1 MASQGQSESVERT
14 SPEVLTV
21 RGPRTAKRRSGT
33 SAVVRHGILIVLGV
47 LFLVPFFWMLSTSL
61 KQLPQILTWP
71 PEWIPKPFT
80 WANYPDALGYF
91 PFFRYLGN
99 TLYYG
104 FSTVIGVVISSS
116 LVAYGFA
123 RLKWAGRGIMFM
135 IMIST
140 LMLPFQVLM
149 IPLFILFRHLG
160 WTDTYKPL
168 IIPTFFGSSVFST
181 FLLRQ
186 FFLTIPE
193 TLSEAARIDG
203 AGEFTIYRRIVL
215 PLAKPAL
222 ATVALFQFLY
232 AWNDFL
238 GPLIYLNSQ
247 HLYPISLG
255 LDSFLSSYGLT
266 QWGYLMAAAT
276 VATLPMVVLFFLAQK
291 TFIQGI
297 TMTGVKG

>member
-1 MASQGQSESVERT
+1 MRRRRRV
-14 SPEVLTV
+14 
-21 RGPRTAKRRSGT
+21 GP
-33 SAVVRHGILIVLGV
+33 VIVRHAVLVLLGV
-47 LFLVPFFWMLSTSL
+47 LFLIPFFWMLSTSL
-61 KQLPQILTWP
+61 KPLPQILTWP
-71 PEWIPKPFT
+71 PEWIPQPFT
-80 WANYPDALGYF
+80 WANYPDALQYF
-91 PFFRYLGN
+91 PFLRYLGN

-104 FSTVIGVVISSS
+104 FATVIGVLISSS

-123 RLKWAGRGIMFM
+123 RLKWAGRGILFM
-135 IMIST
+135 VMIST

-149 IPLFILFRHLG
+149 IPLFILFKHLG
-160 WTDTYKPL
+160 WTGTYKPL

-186 FFLTIPE
+186 FFMTIPE

-203 AGEFTIYRRIVL
+203 AGEWTIYSRIVL

-238 GPLIYLNSQ
+238 GPLIYLDNQ
-247 HLYPISLG
+247 RLYPLSLG
-255 LDSFLSSYGLT
+255 LDAFMTSYGLT

-276 VATLPMVVLFFLAQK
+276 VATLPMVFLFFLAQR
-291 TFIQGI
+291 TFIEGI
-297 TMTGVKG
+297 TVTGIKG